1 MWHLFEGSQDAGPRG
16 FILLQLG
23 KSQAIVR
30 LAVRCFL
37 ANRVLVVQR
46 GFGEF
51 SLVKQRV
58 PPFPDSDL
66 RYGHS

>member
-1 MWHLFEGSQDAGPRG
+1 MLEGLDS
-16 FILLQLG
+16 FILLQLS

-46 GFGEF
+46 RFGEF
-51 SLVKQRV
+51 SLVKQLITL
-58 PPFPDSDL
+58 FPDSDL
-66 RYGHS
+66 RYGRS